1 MDAELAPQMSQPY
14 LVRNDLNGH
23 AVDLVVG
30 IPSYN
35 EADNIAFVVEQVA
48 HGLKKYYPRLNTA
61 IVNADNFSEDGTA
74 DAFLGAE
81 SFGISKVYLSTP
93 SGIKGKGHNFFNLF
107 TYLRGYKPRAVVV
120 VDADLR
126 SISPNWTRS
135 LAEPIIEGYEFV
147 TPMYSRNEY
156 DGTITNHICYPLL
169 FGLLGKKI
177 RQPIGGDF
185 AFSGRLMEHWITR
198 SWGKNV
204 RQYGVD
210 IFMTVEALMG
220 GFRVAQTVLGSKI
233 HKPSAPKLGEMFT
246 QVVDTLF
253 SRLLT
258 SKDEWITNGADLDT
272 PPLYGNTAEL
282 SAPQELGIDYKRL
295 KRLAVEEFASH
306 QSLIGRSLPAE
317 TAQKVQNMFQV
328 RRFRLSSMLWVSIV
342 YSFLTAYSC
351 ASDRTE
357 RLAIVEALKPLYFAR
372 VVSFIR
378 ETLELSHVESE
389 NKILRQATMFRSN
402 RNFLIR
408 NLT

>member
-1 MDAELAPQMSQPY
+1 M
-14 LVRNDLNGH
+14 
-23 AVDLVVG
+23 VG

-48 HGLKKYYPRLNTA
+48 QGLQQYYPKLDTA

-93 SGIKGKGHNFFNLF
+93 AGIQGKGHNFHNLF
-107 TYLRGYKPRAVVV
+107 TYLRGYQPQAVVV

-126 SISPNWTRS
+126 SIRPNWPRS
-135 LAEPIIEGYEFV
+135 LAEPILEGYEFV
-147 TPMYSRNEY
+147 APMYSRNEY

-198 SWGKNV
+198 SWGKNI

-220 GFRVAQTVLGSKI
+220 GFRVAQAVLGSKI

-253 SRLLT
+253 SRLLA
-258 SKDEWITNGADLDT
+258 SKAEWITRGADSDT
-272 PPLYGNTAEL
+272 PPVYGNTEQL
-282 SAPQELGIDYKRL
+282 SEPQELGIDYKRL
-295 KRLAVEEFASH
+295 KRVAIEEFASR
-306 QSLIGRSLPAE
+306 QNLIGQILPAE
-317 TAQKVQNMFQV
+317 TSQRAQHMFQV
-328 RRFRLSSMLWVSIV
+328 RRFRLFSLLWVKVV

-351 ASDRTE
+351 ARDRAE
-357 RLAIVEALKPLYFAR
+357 KLLVVEALKPLYFAR

-378 ETLELSHVESE
+378 ETMELSHVESE
-389 NKILRQATMFRSN
+389 NKILRQATLFRSN
-402 RNFLIR
+402 RNLLIR
-408 NLT
+408 NLTWEKTG

>member
-1 MDAELAPQMSQPY
+1 MSKSF
-14 LVRNDLNGH
+14 LVRNDLIGH
-23 AVDLVVG
+23 SVDLVVG

-48 HGLKKYYPRLNTA
+48 KGLQEHYPELNTA

-93 SGIKGKGHNFFNLF
+93 SGIKGKGHNFHNLF
-107 TYLRGYKPRAVVV
+107 TYLRDYKPQTVVV

-126 SISPNWTRS
+126 SISPSWPRS
-135 LAEPIIEGYEFV
+135 LAEPITQGYEFV

-156 DGTITNHICYPLL
+156 DGTITNHICYPML
-169 FGLLGKKI
+169 FGLLGKQI

-185 AFSGRLMEHWITR
+185 AFSGRLMEHWISR

-220 GFRVAQTVLGSKI
+220 GFRVAQAVLGSKI

-258 SKDEWITNGADLDT
+258 SKDEWVMNGASPEM
-272 PPLYGNTAEL
+272 PPLFGSTDQL
-282 SAPQELGIDYKRL
+282 SEPQELGIDYKRL
-295 KRLAVEEFASH
+295 KRLAVEEFDSR
-306 QSLIGRSLPAE
+306 QNLIAQILPAE
-317 TAQKVQNMFQV
+317 TAKKVQPMFQEH
-328 RRFRLSSMLWVSIV
+328 RFRLSSLLWVNIV
-342 YSFLTAYSC
+342 YSFLTAYAS
-351 ASDRTE
+351 ASDRAE
-357 RLAIVEALKPLYFAR
+357 RLTIVETLKPLYFAR

-389 NKILRQATMFRSN
+389 NKILRQAKLFRSN
-402 RNFLIR
+402 RKLLIR
-408 NLT
+408 NLS